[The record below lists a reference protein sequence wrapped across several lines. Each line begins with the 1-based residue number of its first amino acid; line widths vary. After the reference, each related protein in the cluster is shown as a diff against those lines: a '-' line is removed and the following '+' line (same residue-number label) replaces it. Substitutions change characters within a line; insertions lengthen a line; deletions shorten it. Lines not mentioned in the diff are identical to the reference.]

1 MNRHQRALQLIA
13 DARPAVLDDAPGRP
27 VPSFPDRPLPVTPAP
42 RTGRRLLLT
51 GLVPTVAAV
60 VTGIV
65 VVTSV
70 ADPPVDSPPSGRS
83 VAPAPPVTARGILLA
98 AAEKTTTSAPA
109 TGDYWVT
116 KIELRHRYDVGD
128 YTVLGRSE
136 VENWYPLKSGGDVTY
151 TSRWLGAGP
160 ATEADQAAWRAA
172 GSPKKWTLPLPPG
185 DKQSRRRELPAAPGV
200 RDVSVSAD
208 GTFAIGGV
216 TRTYAQIRAMP
227 GDPAKLKAY
236 LIGLDEA
243 AGHDGKW
250 TREELDRWHVEMLFT
265 QSWGL
270 LTELPVSAEVRVATY
285 RMLADLPGLT
295 AEGTVRDAK
304 GRTGAAI
311 SHTAQVSEDGR
322 VRSVKTR
329 LVIDPESG
337 ALLSQEQGPGTSVL
351 LGAHFSD
358 DAPPRS

>member
-1 MNRHQRALQLIA
+1 MNRHRHAMQLIA
-13 DARPAVLDDAPGRP
+13 DARPAALDDVPDRP
-27 VPSFPDRPLPVTPAP
+27 VPSFPDELTAAPPAP
-42 RTGRRLLLT
+42 RVGRRLLVA
-51 GLVPTVAAV
+51 GLVPAVAAALV
-60 VTGIV
+60 GVAIV
-65 VVTSV
+65 VS
-70 ADPPVDSPPSGRS
+70 ASHSPVQSPPASEPT
-83 VAPAPPVTARGILLA
+83 APALTAQGILLA

-116 KIELRHRYDVGD
+116 KIELRHHYDVGD

-136 VENWYPLKSGGDVTY
+136 VENWYPLKSGGGITY

-160 ATEADQAAWRAA
+160 DTDADKAAWRAA
-172 GSPKKWTLPLPPG
+172 GSPKKWTLPAPPG
-185 DKQSRRRELPAAPGV
+185 DKQARRRELPAGPGA
-200 RDVSVSAD
+200 RDVSFSAD

-216 TRTYAQIRAMP
+216 PRTYAQIQAMP

-250 TREELDRWHVEMLFT
+250 TRDELDRWHVEMLFT
-265 QSWGL
+265 QSWAL
-270 LTELPVSAEVRVATY
+270 LTELPVSTEVRVATY

-295 AEGTVRDAK
+295 AEGSVRDAK

-311 SHTAQVSEDGR
+311 SHTSQVSEDGK

-329 LVIDPESG
+329 LVLDPESG
-337 ALLSQEQGPGTSVL
+337 ALLSQEQGRGTSVL
-351 LGAHFSD
+351 LDAHFSN
-358 DAPPRS
+358 DAPPRP